1 MNKKIYA
8 IVGLSGSGKSTVA
21 SELSKLLGIPKIT
34 TVTTRPMRPFES
46 NGKDYYFFSKERFDI
61 LIEEN
66 YLIAREDFK
75 VANSDIWSYAIR
87 KKDLDSCEKCVIV
100 VTPQGVMD
108 LKVLGYNVISFYIDV
123 NEEERLY
130 RIYGRKDNQGDAEIQ
145 RRNRD
150 DKEKFKDFI
159 PDYILNN
166 NNDIDETIKQFL
178 HCFI

>member
-46 NGKDYYFFSKERFDI
+46 NGKDYYFFSKKRFDI

-100 VTPQGVMD
+100 VTPQGVTD
-108 LKVLGYNVISFYIDV
+108 LKALGYNVTSFYIDV

-130 RIYGRKDNQGDAEIQ
+130 RIYGRKDNQGNEEIE
-145 RRNRD
+145 RRDRD
-150 DKEKFKDFI
+150 DKEKFKNFY
-159 PDYILNN
+159 PNYFLNN
-166 NNDIDETIKQFL
+166 NGNIDDTIRQFL
-178 HCFI
+178 NLFI